1 MATQGTG
8 TVDQL
13 IESCSRRGNI
23 PNSQMTYL
31 TDDFLGIA
39 QEELEAFA
47 IPIIQS
53 RREDYYLEEILL
65 DYSKPDRVVGSTYNG
80 ATGDPAWRLPPWAMA
95 SAIREVQA
103 VSPSGA
109 LYAIGRINVDDIPQ
123 SVTQGWYFYGAY
135 IAFHYNQIASI
146 TPPVSFRVVYHV
158 LPNNLITTALDTT
171 YGLPLRIEDIVHVVD
186 NQYEVFFRDVPTKT
200 DSLRVDF
207 IRGTPGFEVYQRN
220 VFISLEAGI
229 ANALVTFS
237 TGSDVHC
244 SKPFGTLDWVS
255 QTGTTP
261 VVPLPHEMHAL
272 LAQRMVVKFLE
283 AQGDQEQLEQSR
295 KTLAEMAMQ
304 IPLLLNPRAEGKPRK
319 LANRVSLWRRW
330 RW

>member
-1 MATQGTG
+1 MAIQTTG

-47 IPIIQS
+47 IPIIQA
-53 RREDYYLEEILL
+53 RREDYYLEELLL
-65 DYSKPDRVVGSTYNG
+65 DYSKPDIYIGSTYNG
-80 ATGDPAWRLPPWAMA
+80 ASGDPAWRLPPWAMA
-95 SAIREVQA
+95 SAIREIQA

-123 SVTQGWYFYGAY
+123 SVTQGWYFYGSY

-146 TPPVSFRVVYHV
+146 TPPISFRVVYHV
-158 LPNNLITTALDTT
+158 LPNNLITTTPDATN
-171 YGLPLRIEDIVHVVD
+171 LPLKIGGFVNDPPD
-186 NQYEVFFRDVPTKT
+186 SDYYKLYFANTPT
-200 DSLRVDF
+200 VDF
-207 IRGTPGFEVYQRN
+207 THQVDLIRGTPGFEVYQRN
-220 VFISLEAGI
+220 INLVYI
-229 ANALVTFS
+229 AADFY
-237 TGSDVHC
+237 
-244 SKPFGTLDWVS
+244 GTAYIPSGNRKIQEGDWVS
-255 QTGTTP
+255 ITGTTP
-261 VVPLPHEMHAL
+261 LVPLPHEMHAL

-295 KTLAEMAMQ
+295 KTLAEMAIQ

>member
-1 MATQGTG
+1 
-8 TVDQL
+8 
-13 IESCSRRGNI
+13 
-23 PNSQMTYL
+23 MTYL

-53 RREDYYLEEILL
+53 RREDYYLEEIIL
-65 DYSKPDRVVGSTYNG
+65 DYSNPDRYIGNPNEMGYT
-80 ATGDPAWRLPPWAMA
+80 DPAWRLPPWAMA

-103 VSPSGA
+103 VSPSGS
-109 LYAIGRINVDDIPQ
+109 LYSIGRINVDDIPQ

-135 IAFHYNQIASI
+135 IAFHYNQIASV

-158 LPNNLITTALDTT
+158 LPNNLITTAPDATQ
-171 YGLPLRIEDIVHVVD
+171 LPLQIDGFTLPPSGSDVYKIYFVNPPTVD
-186 NQYEVFFRDVPTKT
+186 FSQ
-200 DSLRVDF
+200 SVDF
-207 IRGTPGFEVYQRN
+207 IRGTPGFEVYQRRRYMEYLATDGFAT
-220 VFISLEAGI
+220 VSLPAGQDDKKI
-229 ANALVTFS
+229 ANA
-237 TGSDVHC
+237 
-244 SKPFGTLDWVS
+244 DWVS
-255 QTGTTP
+255 ITGTTP

>member
-13 IESCSRRGNI
+13 IESASRRGNI

-47 IPIIQS
+47 IPIIQA
-53 RREDYYLEEILL
+53 RREDYYLEELIFN
-65 DYSKPDRVVGSTYNG
+65 YATPDRMVGNPNNMGY
-80 ATGDPAWRLPPWAMA
+80 ADPAWRLPPWAMA

-109 LYAIGRINVDDIPQ
+109 MYAIGRINVDDIPQ

-135 IAFHYNQIASI
+135 IAFHYNQIASV

-158 LPNNLITTALDTT
+158 LPNNLITTALDAT
-171 YGLPLRIEDIVHVVD
+171 YGLPVQIDSASPTGTPNEYEIFFKEPFTVD
-186 NQYEVFFRDVPTKT
+186 NSGYVDFVRGSPGYEVFQRRIFATT
-200 DSLRVDF
+200 EIGEDSIVR
-207 IRGTPGFEVYQRN
+207 
-220 VFISLEAGI
+220 
-229 ANALVTFS
+229 TFPA
-237 TGSDVHC
+237 GSDMN
-244 SKPFGTLDWVS
+244 FQRGDWMT